1 MCAISGVFQGTVRS
15 TERYVGSYLCNCNCA
30 FVAGGISNDANEE
43 EKKLMDGGCG
53 IMEQYCSD
61 CEYFDMSECVCTHP
75 ECGGI
80 HHPLDGEDCEYFSE
94 YDWD

>member
-1 MCAISGVFQGTVRS
+1 MCAISCVFQGNVRP
-15 TERYVGSYLCNCNCA
+15 TERYMGSSLRNGNCILL
-30 FVAGGISNDANEE
+30 VDSISNNANEE
-43 EKKLMDGGCG
+43 EKELMYGGCG

-61 CEYFDMSECVCTHP
+61 CEYFDMSECICTHP

-80 HHPLDGEDCEYFSE
+80 YHPLDGEDCEYFSG